1 MVEKTMTQ
9 KTTREITPVTPANVH
24 EVLRRNML
32 ADGFPIVF
40 DLQKSR
46 GVWIVDAKSGRM
58 FFDFFSFFASAP
70 IGFNHPRLLAAD
82 FQKKLVRAATNNI
95 TNSDLYTVEMA
106 EFVEAFSRIAI
117 PDALPHLF
125 LIAGGSLAVENALK
139 AAFDWKIQ
147 KNFAKGY
154 REEVGTQVIHFREAF
169 HGRSGYTLSLTN
181 TDPVKT
187 RHFPKF
193 RWPRVANPKVEFP
206 VTAESEARVARAEEE
221 ALAEVRAAIAREGDD
236 IAALIVEPIQGEG
249 GDNHFRGEFLRA
261 LRRICDEHEVLF
273 IVDEVQVGLGLTG
286 TWWAYQNFG
295 FEPDLLAFGKKM
307 QVCGVLASRRLD
319 DVDGVFKIPS
329 RINSTWGG
337 NLVDMVRSQ
346 AYLEVIDDEGLLENA
361 RAVGAHLL
369 GRIRELAAE
378 FPGLVTAA
386 RGRGLMCAFDLPSPE
401 IRKRYLAAAFEKGVI
416 MLGSGERSV
425 RFRPAL
431 NMTTAEVDEGI
442 TRVRAALQAL

>member
-1 MVEKTMTQ
+1 MTNR
-9 KTTREITPVTPANVH
+9 TGTRRVAEESIPVTPETVH
-24 EVLRRNML
+24 EILGRNML

-46 GVWIVDAKSGRM
+46 GVWIVDSKSGKM

-70 IGFNHPRLLAAD
+70 IGFNHPRLLASD
-82 FQKKLVRAATNNI
+82 FQRKLLRAATNNI
-95 TNSDLYTVEMA
+95 TNSDLYSVEMA
-106 EFVEAFSRIAI
+106 EFVDTMSRHVI
-117 PDALPHLF
+117 PESLPHLF
-125 LIAGGSLAVENALK
+125 LIAGGALGVENALK

-169 HGRSGYTLSLTN
+169 HGRTGYTLSLTN

-187 RHFPKF
+187 RLFPKF
-193 RWPRVANPKVEFP
+193 SWPRINNPKIEFP
-206 VTAESEARVARAEEE
+206 VTPESEARVVRAEEE

-236 IAALIVEPIQGEG
+236 IAAIIIEPIQGEG
-249 GDNHFRGEFLRA
+249 GDNHFRADFLRTI
-261 LRRICDEHEVLF
+261 RRLCDEHEILM
-273 IVDEVQVGLGLTG
+273 IVDEVQAGGGLTG

-307 QVCGVLASRRLD
+307 QVCGTLASRRLD
-319 DVDGVFKIPS
+319 DVDNVFKVSS

-337 NLVDMVRSQ
+337 TLVDMVRSQ
-346 AYLEVIDDEGLLENA
+346 AYIEVIEEEGLLENA
-361 RAVGAHLL
+361 RTVGAHLL
-369 GRIRELAAE
+369 GRIGEIASE
-378 FPGLVTAA
+378 FPGLVTAP

-401 IRKRYLAAAFEKGVI
+401 IRKRYLAATFEKGVI
-416 MLGSGERSV
+416 MLGSGVRSV

-431 NMTTAEVDEGI
+431 TMTRAEVDEGI
-442 TRVRAALQAL
+442 TRIRAALKTL

>member
-1 MVEKTMTQ
+1 MVERTMTRRGT
-9 KTTREITPVTPANVH
+9 KEITPVTPANVH
-24 EVLRRNML
+24 DVLRRHML

-40 DLQKSR
+40 DLQKSQ
-46 GVWIVDAKSGRM
+46 GVWIVDAKAGATY
-58 FFDFFSFFASAP
+58 FDFFSFFASAP
-70 IGFNHPRLLAAD
+70 IGFNHPRLTSPD
-82 FQKKLVRAATNNI
+82 FQRKLARAATNNI

-106 EFVEAFSRIAI
+106 EFVEAFSRTAI
-117 PDALPHLF
+117 PESLPHLF
-125 LIAGGSLAVENALK
+125 LVAGGALGVENALK
-139 AAFDWKIQ
+139 TAFDWKIQ

-154 REEVGTQVIHFREAF
+154 REEVGKQVIHFREAF

-193 RWPRVANPKVEFP
+193 SWPRVANPKIEFP
-206 VTAESEARVARAEEE
+206 VTPESEARVARAEEE
-221 ALAEVRAAIAREGDD
+221 ALAAVRAAIAREGDD
-236 IAALIVEPIQGEG
+236 IAALIIEPIQGEG

-261 LRRICDEHEVLF
+261 LRRICDEHEILF
-273 IVDEVQVGLGLTG
+273 IVDEVQAGLGLTG

-307 QVCGVLASRRLD
+307 QVCGILASRRVD
-319 DVDGVFKIPS
+319 DVEGVFKVPS

-346 AYLEVIDDEGLLENA
+346 AYLEVIDEDGLLDNA
-361 RAVGAHLL
+361 SAVGAHLL
-369 GRIRELAAE
+369 GRVRELASE
-378 FPGLVTAA
+378 FSGLVTAA

-401 IRKRYLAAAFEKGVI
+401 IRKRYLKAAFEKGVI
-416 MLGSGERSV
+416 MLGSGEHSV

-431 NMTTAEVDEGI
+431 TMTKAEVDEGI
-442 TRVRAALQAL
+442 GRVRAALKTL